1 MVVIEE
7 EQILGNAAN
16 RGIVADK
23 LMIFKT
29 GVERVPDR
37 ISVCA
42 CCKYKKRRT

>member
-1 MVVIEE
+1 MAVIDE
-7 EQILGNAAN
+7 EQILRNAAN

-42 CCKYKKRRT
+42 